1 MMNNKKYTVLQKSLL
16 ISSLVSLSFG
26 VVNLL
31 PVQANDMPNQVASAF
46 NITFDPPN
54 ESQPKATKGGASRG
68 SQCVFDS
75 QADSEPFAP
84 LLPTTNIG
92 LTTASHPTL
101 LVHIPATSAESVF
114 LTLQDEN
121 EDQVYQAI
129 LPIGNKSG
137 IVSLD
142 IPKDAPALETGKNY
156 KWSFALMCD
165 NKLRP
170 DSPIVQGYVK
180 RVELQSQLA
189 NQLQQATPVE
199 MAALY
204 GKAGIWYE
212 TIATLAQLRQNQPQ
226 NNDLKTAWNDILNS
240 VGLEK
245 VAKAELVE

>member
-1 MMNNKKYTVLQKSLL
+1 MNNKKYTVLQKSILV
-16 ISSLVSLSFG
+16 SSLVSLSFG
-26 VVNLL
+26 MVNLL
-31 PVQANDMPNQVASAF
+31 PVQANDMSNKVASAF

-68 SQCVFDS
+68 SQCAIDS
-75 QADSEPFAP
+75 QDTIDPFAP

-92 LTTASHPTL
+92 LTTATHPTL
-101 LVHIPATSAESVF
+101 LVHIPATSAQSIF

-121 EDQVYQAI
+121 EDQVYQTI
-129 LPIGNKSG
+129 LPISNKSG
-137 IVSLD
+137 IIGLN
-142 IPKDAPALETGKNY
+142 IPKEAPALETGKSY

-170 DSPIVQGYVK
+170 DSPVVQGYVK
-180 RVELQSQLA
+180 RVQLQSQLS
-189 NQLQQATPVE
+189 NQLEEATPLE

-226 NNDLKTAWNDILNS
+226 NNDLETAWNNLLIS
-240 VGLEK
+240 VGLEE